1 MKKKYSK
8 YSNFE
13 QLNIPKGM
21 INQLQRFGYH
31 EINTFMRMAS
41 THLLF
46 EFRSLLQ
53 YDNIWDRDTIIGIT
67 SLAFLKL
74 DCLKP

>member
-13 QLNIPKGM
+13 QLNIPKEM

-31 EINTFMRMAS
+31 EINAFMRMAS

-46 EFRSLLQ
+46 EFRSLL
-53 YDNIWDRDTIIGIT
+53 
-67 SLAFLKL
+67 
-74 DCLKP
+74 